1 MKKVILSSFYLE
13 RSNARLM
20 AEDEDDESRIEK
32 ALDIC
37 RKVLIAL
44 LVFLGL
50 LYYVTYEYDETYFN
64 VGSSTGKVS
73 QILI

>member
-1 MKKVILSSFYLE
+1 
-13 RSNARLM
+13 M

-73 QILI
+73 QILT